1 MKLEDISLISIFFGI
16 VSIVIKKYFE
26 LPFWVI
32 IVTYIIILCTFFYIG
47 YIGNNQIDY
56 KNPNKVS
63 IEPKD
68 EPKDEP
74 KEKIWKTKKNNLL
87 KNEKIE

>member
-32 IVTYIIILCTFFYIG
+32 AVTYIIILCTFFILEII
-47 YIGNNQIDY
+47 IGNNQIDY

-68 EPKDEP
+68 EPK
-74 KEKIWKTKKNNLL
+74 EKI
-87 KNEKIE
+87 

>member
-1 MKLEDISLISIFFGI
+1 MKLEDVSLISIFFGI

-32 IVTYIIILCTFFYIG
+32 IVTYIIILCTSF

-63 IEPKD
+63 IEPK
-68 EPKDEP
+68 
-74 KEKIWKTKKNNLL
+74 EKI
-87 KNEKIE
+87 